1 MLDPQVIFDN
11 VEVDRAGAVAD
22 FGCGPGYLA
31 IPFATRSTGTIYC
44 FDVLPQVLDTVNA
57 KAKTEGLKNITT
69 DRVNLCAPGGSG
81 LEDAS
86 VALVIMRNVLWQNE
100 EKEALF
106 QEAHRILEDHG
117 QLLLIGWSKGDLPI
131 GPPEKARITQEQMI
145 ALVEE
150 NHFSVTKKFTVSDYL
165 YAVVA
170 QKK

>member
-11 VEVDRAGAVAD
+11 IDIDNTAEVAD

-31 IPFATRSTGTIYC
+31 IPLATHSTGIIHC

-57 KAKTEGLKNITT
+57 KARAEGLKNVVTE
-69 DRVNLCAPGGSG
+69 RVNLCAPSGSH
-81 LEDAS
+81 LEDIS
-86 VALVIMRNVLWQNE
+86 VSLVIMRNVLWQNE
-100 EKEALF
+100 EKEVLLS
-106 QEAHRILEDHG
+106 EAHRILEEDG

-145 ALVEE
+145 TLVQD
-150 NHFSVTKKFTVSDYL
+150 NSFTITKKFMVSDYH

>member
-11 VEVDRAGAVAD
+11 IDVDNSASVAD

-31 IPFATRSTGTIYC
+31 IPFAMHVTGTIYC

-57 KAKTEGLKNITT
+57 KARMEGLKNITT
-69 DRVNLCAPGGSG
+69 DRVNLCVPSGSG
-81 LEDAS
+81 LDDAS

-100 EKEALF
+100 EKEELL
-106 QEAHRILEDHG
+106 QEAHRILEENG

-131 GPPEKARITQEQMI
+131 GPPEKARINEEQMGEL
-145 ALVEE
+145 AEDNNFTVA
-150 NHFSVTKKFTVSDYL
+150 KKFTVSEYL